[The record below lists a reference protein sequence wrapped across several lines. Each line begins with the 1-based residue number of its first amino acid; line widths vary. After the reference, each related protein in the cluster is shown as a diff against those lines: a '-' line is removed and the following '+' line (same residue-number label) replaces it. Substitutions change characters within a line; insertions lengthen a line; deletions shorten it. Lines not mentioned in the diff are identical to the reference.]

1 MNKIILY
8 DDSLEDGKKAFIT
21 PLGKVILLCDKH
33 EVYAQNYCEGDL
45 SKLTKE
51 ELILYRYWLSQNDNN
66 KREMYGDFLADV
78 LGFDKVLRIMRKSI
92 TTTSP
97 TPHIRF
103 YNYYLMD
110 WYIDIR
116 NRVVYNEKTGIFEP
130 VNKGFITLSE
140 DREFEEE
147 INSIKSKV
155 KLKDRHHFF
164 R

>member
-1 MNKIILY
+1 
-8 DDSLEDGKKAFIT
+8 
-21 PLGKVILLCDKH
+21 
-33 EVYAQNYCEGDL
+33 
-45 SKLTKE
+45 
-51 ELILYRYWLSQNDNN
+51 
-66 KREMYGDFLADV
+66 MYGDFLADV
-78 LGFDKVLRIMRKSI
+78 LGLDKVLRIMRKSI